1 MSAITVTYCKLFAQL
16 FTLLSIINI
25 VYSNDMLVSLSEG
38 LDGPNVCKKRENYP
52 VEVTTTELQS
62 YQERQTVW
70 CLNVPPRC
78 SSYQI
83 KHRTVNKT
91 RTLMKTR
98 IVRACCDGY
107 TENPNGDGC
116 IPKCTHDCEHGKC
129 IAPEKCKCEQGW
141 GGETCDLSVHCE
153 TNCPV
158 GYYGENC
165 DQVCRCLN
173 NSSCDPDSG
182 RCICAAGWT
191 GVDCSEPCPHG
202 FFGVGCKERCPDS
215 AQNNTS
221 CDHITGEIVCRP
233 GYIGLTC
240 KHPCPDGYYGPG
252 CKNKCHCEHGGECNH
267 VSGQCLCLP
276 GWTGANCNI
285 SCPDEYYGPNC
296 SQHCRC
302 QNGGTCRKNDGF
314 CVCPAGWM
322 GTRCEE
328 VCPEGFYGK
337 HCITQCECPSQNF
350 VCHIAVGCVCR
361 KGYTGANCDR
371 LLAEERI
378 QEAQAGSN
386 RSAVV
391 WGSFIF
397 LILCGIIMA
406 LVFYYRRRVSNLK
419 TEIQHVQYIS
429 DPSQNWADRHNF
441 DNPVYGFPE
450 QQQQQ
455 RLLNDMR
462 PKINN
467 LGRSD
472 LYNYNSNSST
482 GSAASYSGNFSHDMS
497 AKNFTADLTNPNIYN
512 SYEDPLKVEHVYD
525 EIKQKE
531 GYNNPVKVY
540 CKQLFPEDEYDHLD
554 YSRPSTSQK
563 PHYHRMNDT
572 TLNINH
578 DEEKPSNLKAM
589 SQLLEKPNAA
599 NGNALTAFEEAAEE
613 EAASTSLAALTKQY
627 LASAE
632 DTTSDSICDNAS
644 TASPSSNTSQAI

>member
-1 MSAITVTYCKLFAQL
+1 MPSIATKATAKYCKLL
-16 FTLLSIINI
+16 SLLIILCGIN
-25 VYSNDMLVSLSEG
+25 VACSKDLLVNLAEG

-78 SSYQI
+78 STYQI
-83 KHRTVNKT
+83 KHRTINKT

-107 TENPNGDGC
+107 TENLIGDGC
-116 IPKCTHDCEHGKC
+116 IPECSKKCEHGKC

-141 GGETCDLSVHCE
+141 GGDTCDII
-153 TNCPV
+153 
-158 GYYGENC
+158 
-165 DQVCRCLN
+165 CRCLN
-173 NSSCDPDSG
+173 NSSCDPDTG

-191 GVDCSEPCPHG
+191 GIDCSEPCAHG
-202 FFGVGCKERCPDS
+202 FFGVGCRERCPES

-221 CDHITGEIVCRP
+221 CDHITGEIVCRA

-240 KHPCPDGYYGPG
+240 KHPCPSGYYGPG
-252 CKNKCHCEHGGECNH
+252 CKNQCHCENGGECNH

-296 SQHCRC
+296 AQHCRC

-361 KGYTGANCDR
+361 KGYTGDNCDM

-378 QEAQAGSN
+378 QQAHAGSN
-386 RSAVV
+386 QSAIV
-391 WGSFIF
+391 WGCFIF
-397 LILCGIIMA
+397 LILLGVILA
-406 LVFYYRRRVSNLK
+406 VVFHYRRRVSNLK

-429 DPSQNWADRHNF
+429 DPSQSWADRNF
-441 DNPVYGFPE
+441 DNPVYGYPE
-450 QQQQQ
+450 TQQHQQQ
-455 RLLNDMR
+455 RLLNNMR
-462 PKINN
+462 PKIND
-467 LGRSD
+467 LDRSGMYTD
-472 LYNYNSNSST
+472 NSNAST
-482 GSAASYSGNFSHDMS
+482 GSASYSVNFTHDMF
-497 AKNFTADLTNPNIYN
+497 AKNLNADLTNPNVYDP
-512 SYEDPLKVEHVYD
+512 YEDPLKEEHVYD

-531 GYNNPVKVY
+531 GYNPVKVY
-540 CKQLFPEDEYDHLD
+540 SKKLFPEDEYDHLD

-572 TLNINH
+572 VLNINR

-589 SQLLEKPNAA
+589 SHLLEKPTA
-599 NGNALTAFEEAAEE
+599 NGTAAAAFDEAAEDE
-613 EAASTSLAALTKQY
+613 DGTASTSMAALAKHYMTNT
-627 LASAE
+627 AE
-632 DTTSDSICDNAS
+632 DATSDSICDNAS
-644 TASPSSNTSQAI
+644 TASPSSSPGHAI

>member
-1 MSAITVTYCKLFAQL
+1 MPSIATTYCKLL
-16 FTLLSIINI
+16 SLLI
-25 VYSNDMLVSLSEG
+25 VLCGVSVVLSEDLLVNLSDG
-38 LDGPNVCKKRENYP
+38 LEGPNVCKKRENYP

-107 TENPNGDGC
+107 TENLNGDGC
-116 IPKCTHDCEHGKC
+116 VPECSKKCEHGKC

-141 GGETCDLSVHCE
+141 GGETCDII
-153 TNCPV
+153 
-158 GYYGENC
+158 
-165 DQVCRCLN
+165 CRCLN

-191 GVDCSEPCPHG
+191 GVDCSEPCAHG
-202 FFGVGCKERCPDS
+202 FFGVGCRERCPES

-221 CDHITGEIVCRP
+221 CDHITGEIVCRA

-240 KHPCPDGYYGPG
+240 KHPCPSGYYGPG
-252 CKNKCHCEHGGECNH
+252 CKNQCHCENGGECNH

-296 SQHCRC
+296 GQHCRC

-314 CVCPAGWM
+314 CVCQAGWM

-337 HCITQCECPSQNF
+337 HCITQCECASQNF

-361 KGYTGANCDR
+361 KGYAGKNCDM
-371 LLAEERI
+371 LAAEERI
-378 QEAQAGSN
+378 QEANAGSN
-386 RSAVV
+386 KLGII
-391 WGSFIF
+391 WGCFIF
-397 LILCGIIMA
+397 LILFGCIMI
-406 LVFYYRRRVSNLK
+406 VIYYRRRVSNLK

-429 DPSQNWADRHNF
+429 DTSQGMGDRHNF
-441 DNPVYGFPE
+441 DNPVYGY
-450 QQQQQ
+450 QDQQQQ
-455 RLLNDMR
+455 RLLNNMR

-467 LGRSD
+467 LDRSGMYAD
-472 LYNYNSNSST
+472 NSNAST
-482 GSAASYSGNFSHDMS
+482 GSASYSVNFSHDML
-497 AKNFTADLTNPNIYN
+497 AKNLNADLTNPNVYN
-512 SYEDPLKVEHVYD
+512 PYEDPLKEEHVYD

-531 GYNNPVKVY
+531 GCNNPVKVY
-540 CKQLFPEDEYDHLD
+540 CKKLFPEDEYDHLD

-563 PHYHRMNDT
+563 PHYHCMNDT
-572 TLNINH
+572 VLNINR

-589 SQLLEKPNAA
+589 SHLLEPRTVNNIAA
-599 NGNALTAFEEAAEE
+599 GAFDEAAEE
-613 EAASTSLAALTKQY
+613 AETASTSLDALAKSYQ
-627 LASAE
+627 SGVE
-632 DTTSDSICDNAS
+632 DETNESICDNAL
-644 TASPSSNTSQAI
+644 TASPSSSPSHAI

>member
-1 MSAITVTYCKLFAQL
+1 MSAAAVTYCKLFTQL
-16 FTLLSIINI
+16 AIVLCIINA
-25 VYSNDMLVSLSEG
+25 VYSIDLLVSLTDG

-70 CLNVPPRC
+70 CLSVPPRC

-107 TENPNGDGC
+107 TENPDGDGC
-116 IPKCTHDCEHGKC
+116 IPKCSQNCEHGKC
-129 IAPEKCKCEQGW
+129 IAPEKCKCEKGW
-141 GGETCDLSVHCE
+141 GGDTCDLI
-153 TNCPV
+153 
-158 GYYGENC
+158 
-165 DQVCRCLN
+165 CRCLN
-173 NSSCDPDSG
+173 NSSCDPDTG
-182 RCICAAGWT
+182 HCICAAGWT
-191 GVDCSEPCPHG
+191 GVDCSEPCSQG

-240 KHPCPDGYYGPG
+240 KHPCPNGYYGPG
-252 CKNKCHCEHGGECNH
+252 CKNKCHCENGGECNH
-267 VSGQCLCLP
+267 ISGQCLCLP

-296 SQHCRC
+296 AQHCRC

-361 KGYTGANCDR
+361 KGYTGDNCDR

-378 QEAQAGSN
+378 QEADTGSN
-386 RSAVV
+386 RAAVV
-391 WGSFIF
+391 WGTFIF
-397 LILCGIIMA
+397 LILCGIIVA

-429 DPSQNWADRHNF
+429 DPSQSWADRHNF

-450 QQQQQ
+450 QQQQ
-455 RLLNDMR
+455 RLLNNMR
-462 PKINN
+462 PNN

-472 LYNYNSNSST
+472 LYTDNSNAST
-482 GSAASYSGNFSHDMS
+482 GSASYSVNFTHDMFT
-497 AKNFTADLTNPNIYN
+497 KNLNADLTNPNVYN
-512 SYEDPLKVEHVYD
+512 PYEDPLKVEHVYD

-572 TLNINH
+572 TLNINR

-589 SQLLEKPNAA
+589 NQLLEKPTAAA
-599 NGNALTAFEEAAEE
+599 NGKAVTAFEEAHEE
-613 EAASTSLAALTKQY
+613 EAEAASTSLAALTKQFT
-627 LASAE
+627 ASAE

>member
-1 MSAITVTYCKLFAQL
+1 MSAAAVTYCKLFTQL
-16 FTLLSIINI
+16 AIVLCIINA
-25 VYSNDMLVSLSEG
+25 VYSIDLLVSLTDG

-70 CLNVPPRC
+70 CLSVPPRC

-107 TENPNGDGC
+107 TENPDGDGC
-116 IPKCTHDCEHGKC
+116 IPKCSQNCEHGKC
-129 IAPEKCKCEQGW
+129 IAPEKCKCEKGW
-141 GGETCDLSVHCE
+141 GGDTCDLI
-153 TNCPV
+153 
-158 GYYGENC
+158 
-165 DQVCRCLN
+165 CRCLN
-173 NSSCDPDSG
+173 NSSCDPDTG
-182 RCICAAGWT
+182 HCICAAGWT
-191 GVDCSEPCPHG
+191 GVDCSEPCSQG

-240 KHPCPDGYYGPG
+240 KHPCPNGYYGPG
-252 CKNKCHCEHGGECNH
+252 CKNKCHCENGGECNH
-267 VSGQCLCLP
+267 ISGQCLCLP

-296 SQHCRC
+296 AQHCRC

-361 KGYTGANCDR
+361 KGYTGDNCDR

-378 QEAQAGSN
+378 QEADTGSN
-386 RSAVV
+386 RAAVV
-391 WGSFIF
+391 WGTFIF
-397 LILCGIIMA
+397 LILCGIIVA

-429 DPSQNWADRHNF
+429 DPSQSWADRHNF

-450 QQQQQ
+450 QQQQ
-455 RLLNDMR
+455 RLLNNMR
-462 PKINN
+462 PNN

-472 LYNYNSNSST
+472 LYTDNSNAST
-482 GSAASYSGNFSHDMS
+482 GSASYSVNFTHDMFT
-497 AKNFTADLTNPNIYN
+497 KNLNADLTNPNVYN
-512 SYEDPLKVEHVYD
+512 PYEDPLKVEHVYD

-540 CKQLFPEDEYDHLD
+540 CKQLFPEGKKTNSSQQYVIWYEYDHLD

-572 TLNINH
+572 TLNINR

-589 SQLLEKPNAA
+589 NQLLEKPTAAA
-599 NGNALTAFEEAAEE
+599 NGKAVTAFEEAHEE
-613 EAASTSLAALTKQY
+613 EAEAASTSLAALTKQFT
-627 LASAE
+627 ASAE

>member
-1 MSAITVTYCKLFAQL
+1 MPSLTTTYSK
-16 FTLLSIINI
+16 LLSLLI
-25 VYSNDMLVSLSEG
+25 VLCGVSVVLSEDLLVNLSDG
-38 LDGPNVCKKRENYP
+38 LEGPNVCKKRENYP

-107 TENPNGDGC
+107 TENLNGDGC
-116 IPKCTHDCEHGKC
+116 VPECSKKCEHGKC

-141 GGETCDLSVHCE
+141 GGETCDII
-153 TNCPV
+153 
-158 GYYGENC
+158 
-165 DQVCRCLN
+165 CRCLN

-191 GVDCSEPCPHG
+191 GVDCSEPCAHG
-202 FFGVGCKERCPDS
+202 FFGVGCRERCPES

-221 CDHITGEIVCRP
+221 CDHITGEIVCRA

-240 KHPCPDGYYGPG
+240 KHPCPSGYYGPG
-252 CKNKCHCEHGGECNH
+252 CKNQCHCENGGECNH

-296 SQHCRC
+296 GQHCRC

-337 HCITQCECPSQNF
+337 HCITQCECASQNF

-361 KGYTGANCDR
+361 KGYTGENCDM
-371 LLAEERI
+371 LAAEERI
-378 QEAQAGSN
+378 QEANAGSN
-386 RSAVV
+386 KLGII
-391 WGSFIF
+391 WGCFIF
-397 LILCGIIMA
+397 LILFGCIMI
-406 LVFYYRRRVSNLK
+406 VIYYRRRVSNLK

-429 DPSQNWADRHNF
+429 DTSQGMGDRHNF
-441 DNPVYGFPE
+441 DNPVYGY
-450 QQQQQ
+450 QDQQQQ
-455 RLLNDMR
+455 RLLNNMR

-467 LGRSD
+467 LDRSGMYAD
-472 LYNYNSNSST
+472 NSNAST
-482 GSAASYSGNFSHDMS
+482 GSASYSVNFSHDML
-497 AKNFTADLTNPNIYN
+497 AKNLNADLTNPNVYN
-512 SYEDPLKVEHVYD
+512 PYEDPLKEEHVYD

-531 GYNNPVKVY
+531 GCNNPVKVY
-540 CKQLFPEDEYDHLD
+540 CKKLFPEDEYDHLD

-563 PHYHRMNDT
+563 PHYHCMNDT
-572 TLNINH
+572 VLNINR

-589 SQLLEKPNAA
+589 SHLLEPRTVNNIAA
-599 NGNALTAFEEAAEE
+599 GAFDEAAEE
-613 EAASTSLAALTKQY
+613 AETASTSLAALAKSYQ
-627 LASAE
+627 AGVE
-632 DTTSDSICDNAS
+632 DETNESICDNAL
-644 TASPSSNTSQAI
+644 TASPSSSPSHVI

>member
-1 MSAITVTYCKLFAQL
+1 MPTTHCKYITVLIVLFGIVNVAQSID
-16 FTLLSIINI
+16 TLINF
-25 VYSNDMLVSLSEG
+25 SEG

-70 CLNVPPRC
+70 CLSVPPRC

-107 TENPNGDGC
+107 TENLHGDGC
-116 IPKCTHDCEHGKC
+116 IPKCENPCEHGKC

-141 GGETCDLSVHCE
+141 GGDTCDII
-153 TNCPV
+153 
-158 GYYGENC
+158 
-165 DQVCRCLN
+165 CRCLN
-173 NSSCDPDSG
+173 NSSCDPDTG
-182 RCICAAGWT
+182 RCICSAGWT
-191 GVDCSEPCPHG
+191 GADCSEPCPHG
-202 FFGVGCKERCPDS
+202 FFGVGCRERCPDS
-215 AQNNTS
+215 TQNNTS
-221 CDHITGEIVCRP
+221 CDHITGEMVCRP

-240 KHPCPDGYYGPG
+240 KHPCPSGYYGPG
-252 CKNKCHCEHGGECNH
+252 CKNKCHCENGGECNH

-296 SQHCRC
+296 AQHCRC

-371 LLAEERI
+371 LAAEERI
-378 QEAQAGSN
+378 QEAQVESN
-386 RSAVV
+386 KGAIV

-397 LILCGIIMA
+397 LILCGIIIA

-455 RLLNDMR
+455 RLLNNKR
-462 PKINN
+462 PIINN

-472 LYNYNSNSST
+472 LYTDNSNAST
-482 GSAASYSGNFSHDMS
+482 GSASYSVNFSNEMFT
-497 AKNFTADLTNPNIYN
+497 KNLTADLTNPNVYN
-512 SYEDPLKVEHVYD
+512 SYEDPLKMEHVYD

-540 CKQLFPEDEYDHLD
+540 CKQLFPEGKTKNSSQKYMIWYEYDHLD

-572 TLNINH
+572 SLNLNR

-589 SQLLEKPNAA
+589 NQLLETPTTIA
-599 NGNALTAFEEAAEE
+599 NGNGTLKETAEE
-613 EAASTSLAALTKQY
+613 SDDTAASTSLAALTKQY
-627 LASAE
+627 MAAAE
-632 DTTSDSICDNAS
+632 DATSDSICDNAS
-644 TASPSSNTSQAI
+644 TASPSSSPSHVI